1 MEEYLENLFKR
12 HEPLDPIE
20 FNKFLDILKAN
31 GIEGIDQSSPNTPY
45 DFGMLRVWFWYNEEQ
60 YSVIFGYGSYGYEDG
75 LLEVW
80 NMTRSDVYQERR
92 AKDPTFDAYCDPVGG
107 LTAENVWAY
116 VTTGVINEEE

>member
-1 MEEYLENLFKR
+1 MKEYLEDLFKR
-12 HEPLDPIE
+12 REPLEPVE
-20 FNKFLDILKAN
+20 FNKFLDILEVN
-31 GIEGIDQSSPNTPY
+31 GIKGEDYSSPSTPY
-45 DFGMLRVWFWYNEEQ
+45 DLGMLRVRFWYNEEN

-92 AKDPTFDAYCDPVGG
+92 AKDTTFDAYCEPVGD